1 MLKGK
6 DATPFAPCLK
16 PFLFG
21 WVDFDFL
28 GGEEEGKG
36 AREGEAGEGEG
47 EGQGEDPTGEGERL
61 LWVVGQR
68 QTTGDDDGPVMIRSC
83 DDTFTC

>member
-1 MLKGK
+1 VLKGK

-36 AREGEAGEGEG
+36 NANKAKTL
-47 EGQGEDPTGEGERL
+47 QL
-61 LWVVGQR
+61 K
-68 QTTGDDDGPVMIRSC
+68 
-83 DDTFTC
+83 